1 MSPRIQ
7 QLAVM
12 LLAAVVV
19 VAAARD
25 EPAAAK
31 NYQTQWDTVM
41 SILNCK
47 SDSLIPSYICSV
59 ISKSRWGWASDDPN
73 DDDEYTP
80 DHPLPAPAAGW
91 RRRPV
96 MTSLNLTKYV
106 DALPRIAK
114 IRGYGIRHGRPVPIK
129 LTIGMY
135 SKTWQFHRDMPPT
148 PVFVYGQSL
157 QTATFPGPTI
167 VARQGVPLA
176 VEWQNHLPDAH
187 ILPWDPK
194 VPTAIPKKGGVPTV
208 VHLHGGAHPPE
219 FDGHAFAW
227 FTRDFAE
234 NGSTW
239 TRKTYRYPN
248 VQAPG
253 NLWYHDH
260 ALGLTRV
267 SLLAG
272 LLAAYVIEKPELEAP
287 MSLPCGDHD
296 LHLVIA
302 DREFYTNGSISID
315 REWKPE
321 YFGLVITVNGKA
333 WPYLSV
339 HRRRYRLR
347 ILNASNARYFNV
359 TLSNGALPFTVIGSD
374 SSYLSRPVTVSN
386 LVLSPAEIFDVIVDF
401 SRLPAAVTEI
411 EMLNTAPYPFP
422 NGTQTDPNLDGK
434 VMLFKVAGKG
444 KVDDMP
450 DKSRVPEHGVPYAS
464 VAALPPPTT
473 TRYIVLYE
481 NQTAP
486 GNLYINGLRLED
498 PVTETPKSGTTELWQ
513 VINLTGDNHPLHL
526 HIATFQAVK
535 MTKIEG
541 FQEFK
546 TCMIANNNTATC
558 NLTQH
563 AVGPVV
569 PVPEEEKTWKNAV
582 KIPPEFMTSV
592 VVAFRLVEAN
602 QPYPFDATT
611 EPGFVYH
618 CHMGPRIQQLAA
630 MLLAAVVVVAA
641 ARDEPAAAKNYQTQW
656 DTVMSILNCKS
667 DSLIPSYICSVIS
680 KSRWGW
686 ASDDPDDYTPAAD
699 PSPTAARPLRSTA
712 DLPKYVDPL
721 PQMARIQGYGI
732 NQFGFPVPTNLTIG
746 MYNKTWQFH
755 RDMPPTPVF
764 VYGQSLQTATFPGPT
779 IVARYNVPLYV
790 TWENHLPDAHI
801 LPWDPTVPTA
811 IPKNGG
817 VPTVVH
823 LHGAAQAPDSDGHAL
838 AWFTRDFAENGSTWT
853 QKTYTY
859 PNVQPAAGNI
869 WYHDHALGLTRA
881 SLLAG
886 LLAAY
891 IVEWPELEMPFNL
904 PSGEFDLHLV
914 IADRKFNTD
923 GTIFMDTVGAV
934 PSVHPQWQPEYFGEV
949 ITVNGKA
956 WPFQAVQRRRYR
968 LRILNASNARYLNI
982 RFSNGLPFTVIAS
995 DATYLSRP
1003 VTVSNLL
1010 LSPAEIFDVIVDFS
1024 LVVNPNATDIELLN
1038 SAPYPF
1044 PTGTPANA
1052 TLDGKVMSFNVS
1064 AKWQLWHVINL
1075 TPDNHPLHLH
1085 LAEFQAV
1092 QMLQLVDPDMFKSCM
1107 LQHNDT
1113 FACNLSQH
1121 AVGALQPVPEEEK
1134 TWKNVV
1140 KIPPAY
1146 VTSVVVAFRLV
1157 HNNMPYPFDATAAPG
1172 YVYHCH
1178 ILDHEDNAMIR
1189 PLTLLP

>member
-7 QLAVM
+7 QLAAV

-19 VAAARD
+19 VAAAQD

-41 SILNCK
+41 SILN
-47 SDSLIPSYICSV
+47 Y
-59 ISKSRWGWASDDPN
+59 
-73 DDDEYTP
+73 
-80 DHPLPAPAAGW
+80 
-91 RRRPV
+91 
-96 MTSLNLTKYV
+96 
-106 DALPRIAK
+106 
-114 IRGYGIRHGRPVPIK
+114 
-129 LTIGMY
+129 
-135 SKTWQFHRDMPPT
+135 
-148 PVFVYGQSL
+148 
-157 QTATFPGPTI
+157 
-167 VARQGVPLA
+167 
-176 VEWQNHLPDAH
+176 
-187 ILPWDPK
+187 
-194 VPTAIPKKGGVPTV
+194 
-208 VHLHGGAHPPE
+208 
-219 FDGHAFAW
+219 
-227 FTRDFAE
+227 
-234 NGSTW
+234 
-239 TRKTYRYPN
+239 
-248 VQAPG
+248 
-253 NLWYHDH
+253 
-260 ALGLTRV
+260 
-267 SLLAG
+267 
-272 LLAAYVIEKPELEAP
+272 
-287 MSLPCGDHD
+287 
-296 LHLVIA
+296 
-302 DREFYTNGSISID
+302 
-315 REWKPE
+315 
-321 YFGLVITVNGKA
+321 
-333 WPYLSV
+333 
-339 HRRRYRLR
+339 
-347 ILNASNARYFNV
+347 
-359 TLSNGALPFTVIGSD
+359 
-374 SSYLSRPVTVSN
+374 
-386 LVLSPAEIFDVIVDF
+386 
-401 SRLPAAVTEI
+401 
-411 EMLNTAPYPFP
+411 
-422 NGTQTDPNLDGK
+422 
-434 VMLFKVAGKG
+434 
-444 KVDDMP
+444 
-450 DKSRVPEHGVPYAS
+450 
-464 VAALPPPTT
+464 
-473 TRYIVLYE
+473 
-481 NQTAP
+481 
-486 GNLYINGLRLED
+486 
-498 PVTETPKSGTTELWQ
+498 
-513 VINLTGDNHPLHL
+513 
-526 HIATFQAVK
+526 
-535 MTKIEG
+535 
-541 FQEFK
+541 
-546 TCMIANNNTATC
+546 
-558 NLTQH
+558 
-563 AVGPVV
+563 
-569 PVPEEEKTWKNAV
+569 
-582 KIPPEFMTSV
+582 
-592 VVAFRLVEAN
+592 
-602 QPYPFDATT
+602 
-611 EPGFVYH
+611 
-618 CHMGPRIQQLAA
+618 
-630 MLLAAVVVVAA
+630 
-641 ARDEPAAAKNYQTQW
+641 
-656 DTVMSILNCKS
+656 
-667 DSLIPSYICSVIS
+667 
-680 KSRWGW
+680 
-686 ASDDPDDYTPAAD
+686 DPDDYTPAAD

-712 DLPKYVDPL
+712 DLAKYVDPL

-801 LPWDPTVPTA
+801 LPWDPKIDVA

-914 IADRKFNTD
+914 IADRQFNAD
-923 GTIFMDTVGAV
+923 GTIYMNSTGAV

-1044 PTGTPANA
+1044 PTGTPTNDS
-1052 TLDGKVMSFNVS
+1052 LDGKVMAFNVS
-1064 AKWQLWHVINL
+1064 AKWQLGDDMPMPEPVNSTTAPEIGVPFAKVTALPPTMKTRYIVLYENMTSNDPNTAKTMNLYINGLRLEDPPTETPISGTTELWHVINL

-1092 QMLQLVDPDMFKSCM
+1092 QMLQLVDPDIFKTCM

-1113 FACNLSQH
+1113 VACNLSQH

-1189 PLTLLP
+1189 PLTLLR

>member
-7 QLAVM
+7 QLAAV

-19 VAAARD
+19 VAAAQD

-80 DHPLPAPAAGW
+80 DHPLPAPAAG
-91 RRRPV
+91 RRRWPV

-239 TRKTYRYPN
+239 TRKTYTYPN

-434 VMLFKVAGKG
+434 VMAFNVSAKWQLG
-444 KVDDMP
+444 DDMP
-450 DKSRVPEHGVPYAS
+450 MPEPVNSTTAPEIGVPFAK
-464 VAALPPPTT
+464 VTALPPTMK

-481 NQTAP
+481 NMTSNDPNTAKTM
-486 GNLYINGLRLED
+486 NLYINGLRLED
-498 PVTETPKSGTTELWQ
+498 PPTETPISGTTE
-513 VINLTGDNHPLHL
+513 
-526 HIATFQAVK
+526 
-535 MTKIEG
+535 
-541 FQEFK
+541 
-546 TCMIANNNTATC
+546 
-558 NLTQH
+558 
-563 AVGPVV
+563 
-569 PVPEEEKTWKNAV
+569 
-582 KIPPEFMTSV
+582 
-592 VVAFRLVEAN
+592 
-602 QPYPFDATT
+602 
-611 EPGFVYH
+611 
-618 CHMGPRIQQLAA
+618 
-630 MLLAAVVVVAA
+630 
-641 ARDEPAAAKNYQTQW
+641 
-656 DTVMSILNCKS
+656 
-667 DSLIPSYICSVIS
+667 
-680 KSRWGW
+680 
-686 ASDDPDDYTPAAD
+686 
-699 PSPTAARPLRSTA
+699 
-712 DLPKYVDPL
+712 
-721 PQMARIQGYGI
+721 
-732 NQFGFPVPTNLTIG
+732 
-746 MYNKTWQFH
+746 
-755 RDMPPTPVF
+755 
-764 VYGQSLQTATFPGPT
+764 
-779 IVARYNVPLYV
+779 
-790 TWENHLPDAHI
+790 
-801 LPWDPTVPTA
+801 
-811 IPKNGG
+811 
-817 VPTVVH
+817 
-823 LHGAAQAPDSDGHAL
+823 
-838 AWFTRDFAENGSTWT
+838 
-853 QKTYTY
+853 
-859 PNVQPAAGNI
+859 
-869 WYHDHALGLTRA
+869 
-881 SLLAG
+881 
-886 LLAAY
+886 
-891 IVEWPELEMPFNL
+891 
-904 PSGEFDLHLV
+904 
-914 IADRKFNTD
+914 
-923 GTIFMDTVGAV
+923 
-934 PSVHPQWQPEYFGEV
+934 
-949 ITVNGKA
+949 
-956 WPFQAVQRRRYR
+956 
-968 LRILNASNARYLNI
+968 
-982 RFSNGLPFTVIAS
+982 
-995 DATYLSRP
+995 
-1003 VTVSNLL
+1003 
-1010 LSPAEIFDVIVDFS
+1010 
-1024 LVVNPNATDIELLN
+1024 
-1038 SAPYPF
+1038 
-1044 PTGTPANA
+1044 
-1052 TLDGKVMSFNVS
+1052 
-1064 AKWQLWHVINL
+1064 LWHVINL

-1092 QMLQLVDPDMFKSCM
+1092 QMLQLVDPDIFKTCM

-1113 FACNLSQH
+1113 VACNLSQH

-1189 PLTLLP
+1189 PLTLLR

>member
-1 MSPRIQ
+1 
-7 QLAVM
+7 
-12 LLAAVVV
+12 
-19 VAAARD
+19 
-25 EPAAAK
+25 
-31 NYQTQWDTVM
+31 
-41 SILNCK
+41 
-47 SDSLIPSYICSV
+47 
-59 ISKSRWGWASDDPN
+59 
-73 DDDEYTP
+73 
-80 DHPLPAPAAGW
+80 
-91 RRRPV
+91 
-96 MTSLNLTKYV
+96 
-106 DALPRIAK
+106 
-114 IRGYGIRHGRPVPIK
+114 
-129 LTIGMY
+129 
-135 SKTWQFHRDMPPT
+135 
-148 PVFVYGQSL
+148 
-157 QTATFPGPTI
+157 
-167 VARQGVPLA
+167 
-176 VEWQNHLPDAH
+176 
-187 ILPWDPK
+187 
-194 VPTAIPKKGGVPTV
+194 
-208 VHLHGGAHPPE
+208 
-219 FDGHAFAW
+219 
-227 FTRDFAE
+227 
-234 NGSTW
+234 
-239 TRKTYRYPN
+239 
-248 VQAPG
+248 
-253 NLWYHDH
+253 
-260 ALGLTRV
+260 
-267 SLLAG
+267 
-272 LLAAYVIEKPELEAP
+272 
-287 MSLPCGDHD
+287 
-296 LHLVIA
+296 
-302 DREFYTNGSISID
+302 
-315 REWKPE
+315 
-321 YFGLVITVNGKA
+321 
-333 WPYLSV
+333 
-339 HRRRYRLR
+339 
-347 ILNASNARYFNV
+347 
-359 TLSNGALPFTVIGSD
+359 
-374 SSYLSRPVTVSN
+374 
-386 LVLSPAEIFDVIVDF
+386 
-401 SRLPAAVTEI
+401 
-411 EMLNTAPYPFP
+411 MLN
-422 NGTQTDPNLDGK
+422 
-434 VMLFKVAGKG
+434 
-444 KVDDMP
+444 
-450 DKSRVPEHGVPYAS
+450 KSFAMY
-464 VAALPPPTT
+464 
-473 TRYIVLYE
+473 
-481 NQTAP
+481 
-486 GNLYINGLRLED
+486 
-498 PVTETPKSGTTELWQ
+498 
-513 VINLTGDNHPLHL
+513 
-526 HIATFQAVK
+526 
-535 MTKIEG
+535 
-541 FQEFK
+541 
-546 TCMIANNNTATC
+546 
-558 NLTQH
+558 
-563 AVGPVV
+563 
-569 PVPEEEKTWKNAV
+569 
-582 KIPPEFMTSV
+582 
-592 VVAFRLVEAN
+592 
-602 QPYPFDATT
+602 
-611 EPGFVYH
+611 VYV
-618 CHMGPRIQQLAA
+618 Q
-630 MLLAAVVVVAA
+630 
-641 ARDEPAAAKNYQTQW
+641 
-656 DTVMSILNCKS
+656 
-667 DSLIPSYICSVIS
+667 
-680 KSRWGW
+680 
-686 ASDDPDDYTPAAD
+686 
-699 PSPTAARPLRSTA
+699 
-712 DLPKYVDPL
+712 
-721 PQMARIQGYGI
+721 
-732 NQFGFPVPTNLTIG
+732 
-746 MYNKTWQFH
+746 QFH

-823 LHGAAQAPDSDGHAL
+823 LHGAAQAPDSDGHAF

-914 IADRKFNTD
+914 IADRKFNVD

-1052 TLDGKVMSFNVS
+1052 TLDGKVMAFNVS
-1064 AKWQLWHVINL
+1064 AKWQVGDDMPMQEPENSTVVPEIGVPFAKVTALPPTMKTRYIVLYENMTSNDPNTAKTMNLYINGLRLEDPPTETPISGTTELWHVINL

-1092 QMLQLVDPDMFKSCM
+1092 QMLQLVDPDTFKSCM
-1107 LQHNDT
+1107 LKHNDT
-1113 FACNLSQH
+1113 FACNLDQH